1 MPSRPDRRPE
11 LRPFPAGRRIVTG
24 AIRAG
29 RPMALMHGLID
40 VDITVALRRLR
51 AWDPPLS
58 VAAYVV
64 ACVAH
69 AAALHPD
76 VHVYRNWRGRVV
88 LTPNVDVAILVE
100 RQTSDGPVPVG
111 HVIRGADT
119 RGVEDVSREIRSVQV
134 EPSRDIGD
142 RRLDQFSAVARVP
155 GMAALFFRLARR
167 SVRMHAISGTVAVSA
182 LGALGGGSGHGIGV
196 PTVLSLN
203 VTVGGMSRRPR
214 VVDGD
219 IRPRDVLD
227 LTISADHNVVDGAPA
242 ARFAASLREL
252 MESAELL
259 PDAEPA
265 TDARTGAAGPKGE
278 S

>member
-1 MPSRPDRRPE
+1 MAEHQPE

-29 RPMALMHGLID
+29 RRMALMHGLID
-40 VDITVALRRLR
+40 VDVTAALDRLR

-58 VAAYVV
+58 VSAYVV
-64 ACVAH
+64 ACVVR

-76 VHVYRNWRGRVV
+76 VHVYRNWRGRLV
-88 LTPNVDVAILVE
+88 LTSEVDVAILVE
-100 RQTSDGPVPVG
+100 RQTLNGPVPVG

-119 RGVEDVSREIRSVQV
+119 RSVEDVSKEIRSVQA
-134 EPSRDIGD
+134 EPSRDIGN
-142 RRLDQFSAVARVP
+142 RRLDQLSAVARVP

-167 SVRMHAISGTVAVSA
+167 SVRLHDISGTVAVSA

-203 VTVGGMSRRPR
+203 VTVGGMSERPR
-214 VVDGD
+214 VVDGE
-219 IRPRDVLD
+219 IQPRNVLD

-259 PDAEPA
+259 PVAEPTPAA
-265 TDARTGAAGPKGE
+265 TPGAAGR
-278 S
+278 